1 MPTPVER
8 IARLEEQIL
17 GVRED
22 VAALVREIGDNRTP
36 GTIRYRLHQIEGLD
50 LIRQGFGRLLSRGW
64 KIAAGVA
71 LLAAAAAPYV
81 LYFAAR

>member
-1 MPTPVER
+1 MPTPGER
-8 IARLEEQIL
+8 IATLEEQMR

-22 VAALVREIGDNRTP
+22 IAAIVRELGDNRSP

-50 LIRQGFGRLLSRGW
+50 LIRQGMGRLLSRGW
-64 KIAAGVA
+64 RFAAGVA